1 MEGHIRYSL
10 GESDE
15 GEGIYCT
22 VIVSNP
28 IFILNNEI
36 PVCLNKLKGWVE
48 ICEGVM

>member
-1 MEGHIRYSL
+1 MEGHIWYSL

-28 IFILNNEI
+28 IVILNNEI
-36 PVCLNKLKGWVE
+36 PVYLNILKGWV
-48 ICEGVM
+48 